1 MSSKAP
7 QNNQGDDWRAPDANT
22 GKWENDEIKPA
33 EKQRKKAGAGAS
45 SMFGPLWDDPR
56 ARPLLLIS
64 LLLLVGV
71 CAAACFVVGLVL
83 ISERNA
89 LGDLNPFKTN
99 PAGPTA
105 TPRPIPTT
113 DVIVNGTSVPAAL
126 PTELTIGS
134 NVYKIEAM
142 ALDEQNNWQGY
153 DAAKKKTGYWAA
165 GTMVNY
171 VIGLPTSEDNKA
183 VFNALKPDDLLFL
196 TTWVGNLRYRVSETG
211 SIKEDDATILRD
223 QTSPR
228 VTLILL
234 GEGGAERRV
243 VIANYTDES
252 VANELT
258 AIGVPINLGDVR
270 VVATGQRLLPGAQVG
285 LPAGKNY
292 YQVNLQVTSLV
303 THIVDGGQFFTE
315 LVDGAG
321 GKYSRSDPGS
331 DAAVANGWAK
341 GALQPKGQ
349 AGDTMTVTAG
359 FEVPDTMAGPSLT
372 WLFAVDDKAP
382 EIAKVAIPHKPL
394 VVLPTIVPTG
404 APRADVKIVN
414 ANISPEGNELRI
426 VGEITNLTAEPLI
439 ISLADIKLDTAS
451 GQAIALNQSIPPL
464 SPAWTVNP
472 GAALTFQL
480 NFVRPPGGT
489 EVVLTLFERRFSIPV
504 N

>member
-1 MSSKAP
+1 MSSKTP
-7 QNNQGDDWRAPDANT
+7 QNNQGDDWQAPDANT
-22 GKWENDEIKPA
+22 GKWEHDEITPA
-33 EKQRKKAGAGAS
+33 EKQRKKAGANAS
-45 SMFGPLWDDPR
+45 SLFGPLWDDPR

-71 CAAACFVVGLVL
+71 CAVACFVVGLVL

-99 PAGPTA
+99 PAGPTS
-105 TPRPIPTT
+105 TPRPIPTAG
-113 DVIVNGTSVPAAL
+113 VIVNGTSVPAAV

-134 NVYKIEAM
+134 TVYKIEALG
-142 ALDEQNNWQGY
+142 LDAQNNWQNY
-153 DAAKKKTGYWAA
+153 DPAKKKTGYWAS

-183 VFNALKPDDLLFL
+183 IFNSLKTDDLLFL
-196 TTWVGNLRYRVSETG
+196 TTGVGNLRYRVSEIS
-211 SIKEDDATILRD
+211 SIKEDDLSRLRD
-223 QTSPR
+223 ETSPH
-228 VTLILL
+228 VTLVLL

-243 VIANYTDES
+243 IIANYTDES

-270 VVATGQRLLPGAQVG
+270 VMATGQRLLPGAQVG
-285 LPAGKNY
+285 LAAGKNY
-292 YQVNLQVTSLV
+292 YQVNLQITNLV
-303 THIVDGGQFFTE
+303 TRVVDGGQFFTE
-315 LVDGAG
+315 LADGVG
-321 GKYSRSDPGS
+321 GKYALSETGS
-331 DAAVANGWAK
+331 GAAGAPGWAK
-341 GALQPKGQ
+341 GALQAKGQ

-359 FEVPDTMAGPSLT
+359 FEVPDTMAGPNLT
-372 WLFAVDDKAP
+372 WLFAVDNKAP
-382 EIAKVAIPHKPL
+382 EIAKVAIPYKPL
-394 VVLPTIVPTG
+394 VVQPTVVPTG

-426 VGEITNLTAEPLI
+426 VGEITNLTTEPLI
-439 ISLADIKLDTAS
+439 VSLADIKLDTAS
-451 GQAIALNQSIPPL
+451 GQPIALNQSIPPL
-464 SPAWTVNP
+464 SPAWTISP

-489 EVVLTLFERRFSIPV
+489 EVILTLFDKRSGITV